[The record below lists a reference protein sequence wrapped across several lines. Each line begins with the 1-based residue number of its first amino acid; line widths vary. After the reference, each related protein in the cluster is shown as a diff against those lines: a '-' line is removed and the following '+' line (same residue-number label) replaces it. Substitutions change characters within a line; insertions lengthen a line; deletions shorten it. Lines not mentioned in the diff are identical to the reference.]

1 MWTLLGDVL
10 EHLDSNDVVAVLIG
24 AEAMSFHGVVRAT
37 VDIDLMTVSR
47 NVLSNDFWSAF
58 EYRATVDVRRGD
70 YEDPLKGVVKFRRG
84 GEESLDL
91 VVAKYKFAAE
101 IIDRAEPKMVAGVPL
116 RVVRLADLVLLKLF
130 AGGPQDAWD
139 IHQMLSVA
147 DENVISE
154 IENRLPALPAD
165 AQQLWTRIR
174 AERG

>member
-1 MWTLLGDVL
+1 MATLLGDVVQ
-10 EHLDSNDVVAVLIG
+10 HLQRNGTQAVLIG
-24 AEAMSFHGVVRAT
+24 AEAMSFHGIVRAT
-37 VDIDLMTVSR
+37 VDIDLLTVSKTI
-47 NVLSNDFWSAF
+47 LSHEFWRSL
-58 EYRATVDVRRGD
+58 ENATVDVRHGD
-70 YEDPLKGVVKFRRG
+70 HDDPLAGVVKVKRG
-84 GEESLDL
+84 EKSMDI
-91 VVAKYKFAAE
+91 VVGKYKFAAE
-101 IIDRAEPKMVAGVPL
+101 IVDRSETVTVEGVTL

-154 IENRLPALPAD
+154 IETRLPSLPAD